1 MGGHSLTGEGR
12 PEPVAIAAAV
22 QAVLAALVTV
32 GWVQLDDAKLSAI
45 GTVVAIV
52 IGTSITLAARRR
64 VTPVVN
70 PTDADGTPLV
80 PATGKSSEVAASTLL
95 EREGRHRGLA

>member
-32 GWVQLDDAKLSAI
+32 GWVQLDDAKISAI

-52 IGTSITLAARRR
+52 ISASLTVWTRGK
-64 VTPVVN
+64 VTPSAA
-70 PTDADGTPLV
+70 PAAADGTPLV
-80 PATGKSSEVAASTLL
+80 PAAGKSSEVAASDIL
-95 EREGRHRGLA
+95 EREGRTRGLA